1 MIQEIKTWSMIRR
14 RGWLISLLAV
24 GCLCGSIVLA
34 FTITPIY
41 RSEGRLLV
49 EQADIPADLIRTTV
63 RGFGEERIELVRKL
77 VMTDENIMSLVHTHE
92 VYAGLGLEPRREIQL
107 FRQSSSVVVEEMDD
121 GTLSFLVAFDDED
134 PRRARNV
141 AVSLMT
147 LFQEENV
154 KSRTESAASTAA
166 FLENEAER
174 VAIEIAEYEERIAEY
189 KEINK
194 GGLPEQ
200 VKLNIQFLDR
210 VERELENVEREIR
223 SLEQRQGLAE
233 ADLLRA
239 RSGGGV
245 ESRTAPLPG
254 SADRLPFLQAEYLR
268 MLSIYSSEHPDIR
281 QIRREIEM
289 LDPGALVLSR
299 PIIEEQ
305 IRLKQQELADL
316 RNRYSSDH
324 PDVAAA
330 ERALERLEAQL
341 ESAGGSDGGV
351 AQVTDPNVMRLSA
364 IMQGIAREIEAQR
377 TRRQDLR
384 ERITVYEERLTN
396 APKIQR
402 ELLSLTRGYD
412 QLQEKYDDVK
422 LDQEQVELVVSV
434 EKEQRGGRFAL
445 STSPSVPDTPYIPN
459 RPATIFLGLLLGI
472 GSGLLAAVA
481 IEAADKSL
489 RDELDI
495 RDVWEAPPL
504 VAIPQI
510 RNQLDLRRHAVRVS
524 AYVLAMGVMLTG
536 AVLTVI
542 WQ

>member
-1 MIQEIKTWSMIRR
+1 MTQGNKTWLMIRR

-49 EQADIPADLIRTTV
+49 EQGEIPADLIRTTV
-63 RGFGEERIELVRKL
+63 RGYAEERIELVRKR
-77 VMTDENIMSLVHTHE
+77 VMTGENIMGLVATHE
-92 VYAGLGLEPRREIQL
+92 VYAGLGLEPHEKIQL
-107 FRQSSSVVVEEMDD
+107 FRHSSSVVVEEMDD
-121 GTLSFLVAFDDED
+121 GTVSFLVAFDDED
-134 PRRARNV
+134 PHRARNV
-141 AVSLMT
+141 ADSLMT

-154 KSRTESAASTAA
+154 KSRTESAANTAA
-166 FLENEAER
+166 FLENEAAR
-174 VAIEIAEYEERIAEY
+174 LAIEIAEYEERIAEY
-189 KEINK
+189 KGKNR
-194 GGLPEQ
+194 GRLPEQ
-200 VKLNIQFLDR
+200 VALNIQFLER

-223 SLEQRQGLAE
+223 SLEQQRGVAE

-245 ESRTAPLPG
+245 DSRAAPLPG

-299 PIIEEQ
+299 PIIIEQ

-330 ERALERLEAQL
+330 ERALERLEVRL
-341 ESAGGSDGGV
+341 ESASGSDGGV

-364 IMQGIAREIEAQR
+364 IMQGITLEIEAQR
-377 TRRQDLR
+377 ARRQDLR
-384 ERITVYEERLTN
+384 EKISVYEDRLTN

-402 ELLSLTRGYD
+402 ELLGLNRGYD
-412 QLQEKYDDVK
+412 QLQEKYADIK
-422 LDQEQVELVVSV
+422 LNQEQVELVVSV
-434 EKEQRGGRFAL
+434 EREQRGGRFAL
-445 STSPSVPDTPYIPN
+445 STSPRVQDTPYIPN
-459 RPATIFLGLLLGI
+459 RPAMIFLGLLLGI
-472 GSGLLAAVA
+472 GSGLLTAVA

-489 RDELDI
+489 RDEFDI
-495 RDVWEAPPL
+495 RDVWEAAPL

-510 RNQLDLRRHAVRVS
+510 RNQLDLRRHTLRVA

-536 AVLTVI
+536 AALTAI
-542 WQ
+542 GQ